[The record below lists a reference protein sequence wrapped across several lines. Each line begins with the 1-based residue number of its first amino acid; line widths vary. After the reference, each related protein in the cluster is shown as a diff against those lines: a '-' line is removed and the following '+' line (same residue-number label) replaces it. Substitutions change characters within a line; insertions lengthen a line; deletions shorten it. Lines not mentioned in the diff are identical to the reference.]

1 MKGYWCLLLVL
12 GARAQDGYP
21 AYRMETVAGS
31 TRLGDGGPALAAQIG
46 SIRGV
51 AADRFGNLY
60 LSDTDHHRVRKI
72 TNGVIS
78 TVAGNGIAGFAGDG
92 GPSAAAR
99 LNLPYGLA
107 V

>member
-1 MKGYWCLLLVL
+1 MKRYWCLLLVL
-12 GARAQDGYP
+12 AARAQEGYP
-21 AYRMETVAGS
+21 AYRVETVAGS

-46 SIRGV
+46 PIRGV

-78 TVAGNGIAGFAGDG
+78 TVAATALRDSPAMADRRPPRG
-92 GPSAAAR
+92 
-99 LNLPYGLA
+99 
-107 V
+107 